1 MTPQRSRSTADDARD
16 WIGQIARTGDRQAFS
31 LLFQRFAPKL
41 KAYFLRVGF
50 DDAEAE
56 DLSQETLLR
65 VWRSADQFDPGI
77 SEAWGWI
84 YAIARNLKID
94 RFRKHERRPQ
104 PQRWDLDHVLDPV
117 IHFDR
122 TDDARRVRG
131 AVSALPAD
139 QIAVV
144 RLAYYAES
152 PHSEIAQR
160 LNVPLGTVKSRLRRA
175 AARLRAALSE

>member
-1 MTPQRSRSTADDARD
+1 MTSQSSRSPLDDPRD
-16 WIGQIARTGDRQAFS
+16 WIARIALGDRQAFAK
-31 LLFQRFAPKL
+31 LFQRFAPKL
-41 KAYFLRVGF
+41 KSYFLRVGF

-65 VWRSADQFDPGI
+65 VWRCADQFDPAL
-77 SEAWGWI
+77 SEVWGWI
-84 YAIARNLKID
+84 YTIARNLKVD
-94 RFRKHERRPQ
+94 RFRKNERRPQ
-104 PQRWDLDHVLDPV
+104 PQRWDLDHIVDP
-117 IHFDR
+117 IRHFDR
-122 TDDARRVRG
+122 ADDARRVRG
-131 AVSALPAD
+131 AVSALPTD